1 VNQLHSFTGKP
12 DFKRVIV
19 WTWICLSPL
28 ASPGTRAQERV
39 AAPEE
44 EQLARGV
51 EALKAGDLDAA
62 EKVFKEALQHGTKL
76 PLVYHNLGV
85 ISQQRGRHEEAARN
99 FHEAIRLQPTYG
111 PAHLLL
117 GSSLTALGKNA
128 EATSEFKRA
137 VQLLPNEP
145 LARLQ
150 LAKNYGLRNDWPAAV
165 QEFLKLT
172 QMAPENP
179 EYAYQL
185 GKAATRLS
193 DWCYRKIGDSNPNSA
208 RLHQAA
214 GEEYVLQGKWD
225 LAIASYRKA
234 VQADPKLPELHLALA
249 ELFFEQNQLDEAL
262 KEANLELALVQ
273 ESKTALETK
282 MKIESAMASGPR

>member
-1 VNQLHSFTGKP
+1 VNRLHCSTGKL
-12 DFKRVIV
+12 DFSRVIV

-28 ASPGTRAQERV
+28 ASPGTWAQERV

-44 EQLARGV
+44 ERLARGV

-62 EKVFKEALQHGTKL
+62 EKVFKEALQRGTKL
-76 PLVYHNLGV
+76 PLVYHNLGI
-85 ISQQRGRHEEAARN
+85 ISQQSGRHEEAARN
-99 FHEAIRLQPTYG
+99 FHEAVRLQPTYG

-137 VQLLPNEP
+137 LQLMPNEP
-145 LARLQ
+145 LVRLQ
-150 LAKNYGLRNDWPAAV
+150 LAKNYGLRNDWPSAV
-165 QEFLKLT
+165 QEYLKLT

-185 GKAATRLS
+185 GEAATRLS

-214 GEEYVLQGKWD
+214 GQEYVLQAKWD
-225 LAIASYRKA
+225 LAIVSYRKA

-262 KEANLELALVQ
+262 KEANLELTLVQ
-273 ESKTALETK
+273 ESKAALETK
-282 MKIESAMASGPR
+282 MKIEAAMASGPR